1 MSESVQYSAVGS
13 GEGRIRI
20 YRQQSS
26 VDVQW
31 RDVFFRYDENSDG
44 RISLSE
50 LRELLNDEL
59 FITGIPDHAV
69 RRLMKSADHDE
80 SGYIEYKEF
89 MKMVKSSQFQSLL
102 KFYVARYVDTVVPK
116 GAMEGA
122 YEEEYTCK
130 TFINS
135 IAIISVI
142 EIFFFIIDE
151 SLSENYVF
159 GPVARLFIYNP
170 YRRSEIWR
178 WLTYMFVHVG
188 TTHLIVNVVVQLLL
202 GVPLEMV
209 HGRRR
214 MLAVYSSGVIF
225 GALLTSVFDPVVF
238 LAGASGGVY
247 ALLFA
252 HIAAIF
258 LNWSEMKYNTYQV
271 MILTIIILY
280 DFTVAVYYRYYNAGD
295 DKTGYFAHIG
305 GGIAGLLVG
314 FCVLRNLNVLRWE
327 KTVQRACL
335 TIFIASVIIAV
346 IINFTCKSCFLE

>member
-1 MSESVQYSAVGS
+1 MPVYPE
-13 GEGRIRI
+13 R
-20 YRQQSS
+20 
-26 VDVQW
+26 
-31 RDVFFRYDENSDG
+31 
-44 RISLSE
+44 
-50 LRELLNDEL
+50 
-59 FITGIPDHAV
+59 IPD
-69 RRLMKSADHDE
+69 SQ
-80 SGYIEYKEF
+80 
-89 MKMVKSSQFQSLL
+89 QFQQQTMNKIL
-102 KFYVARYVDTVVPK
+102 
-116 GAMEGA
+116 
-122 YEEEYTCK
+122 
-130 TFINS
+130 
-135 IAIISVI
+135 
-142 EIFFFIIDE
+142 IFFFIIDG

-214 MLAVYSSGVIF
+214 MLAVYSSGIIF

-335 TIFIASVIIAV
+335 TIFIASVIIA
-346 IINFTCKSCFLE
+346 IIMKCESGKHFSAMAIDNMRRRTSTLHMRLITAYRICNRLQCLFMMQYSATDIPQTVDCPLPLVYNDSCVGHWLSRSFYIFKTSVALYLITEEYCLCIICNDK